1 MVSVLAFYSV
11 DLSSIP
17 AKVHSFKSVNCLK
30 RKKIIKKMP
39 WLAHLKKLIS
49 LFNFQVLTIQL
60 SENVAIKV
68 AAADASTT
76 EFVSFHSS
84 GCVCRTDVVDD
95 VVASVI
101 VSSSRRS
108 VTRRHFTKRG
118 LGKSYIH
125 SGKLLLFLY
134 FIRKFCQPL
143 ANFINILLS

>member
-17 AKVHSFKSVNCLK
+17 AEVHSFNSVNCLK
-30 RKKIIKKMP
+30 RKKVVGP
-39 WLAHLKKLIS
+39 FKKLIA

-108 VTRRHFTKRG
+108 VTRRHLTKRG
-118 LGKSYIH
+118 LGKIYIH

-134 FIRKFCQPL
+134 FIRKFCQPS